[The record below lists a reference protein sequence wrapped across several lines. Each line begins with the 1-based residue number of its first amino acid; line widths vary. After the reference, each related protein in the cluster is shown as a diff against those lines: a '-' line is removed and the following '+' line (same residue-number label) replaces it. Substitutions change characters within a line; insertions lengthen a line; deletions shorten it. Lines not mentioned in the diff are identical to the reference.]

1 MTSPDERMEQYRQ
14 LGEQALLRL
23 YRSGELTDAARE
35 QVAAELRQ
43 RLIEPP
49 EAPQADA
56 PAPPDQDAGPLITIE
71 RMLDPLQAQL
81 VQALLQ
87 SEGIPCFVADQ
98 QTVQTNPLWT
108 MLVGGVRLQVPQR
121 LAQRAREVIA
131 DLEQGRYALDENAA
145 PDREDPA

>member
-1 MTSPDERMEQYRQ
+1 MTASAERIEQYRQ
-14 LGEQALLRL
+14 LGDQALLRL

-49 EAPQADA
+49 EAPPEEGPV
-56 PAPPDQDAGPLITIE
+56 PAGEDAGPLTTIE

-81 VQALLQ
+81 VRALLQ
-87 SEGIPCFVADQ
+87 SEGIPCFLADQ

-121 LAQRAREVIA
+121 LAQRAREVIEA
-131 DLEQGRYALDENAA
+131 MEQGRYALDENAA
-145 PDREDPA
+145 PEG

>member
-23 YRSGELTDAARE
+23 YRSGELTEATRE

-43 RLIEPP
+43 RMVEPP
-49 EAPQADA
+49 EPAQAEPPM
-56 PAPPDQDAGPLITIE
+56 PAGEDAGPLTTIE

-87 SEGIPCFVADQ
+87 SEGIPCFVADR

-131 DLEQGRYALDENAA
+131 DMEQGRYALDENAA
-145 PDREDPA
+145 PEDPA

>member
-23 YRSGELTDAARE
+23 YRSGDLTEAARE
-35 QVAAELRQ
+35 QVAAELRR

-49 EAPQADA
+49 EAPRDDTPVPLA
-56 PAPPDQDAGPLITIE
+56 QDAGPLTTIE

-121 LAQRAREVIA
+121 LAQQAREVIA
-131 DLEQGRYALDENAA
+131 AMEQGRYALDEDAA
-145 PDREDPA
+145 PEK